1 MPAMPR
7 AKRLNETNRASVS
20 LLIDDIPIEALVG
33 DTVLTAILL
42 STGQTG
48 RDAFNQ
54 TKKAGFC
61 LMGACQSCWVWT
73 ATGQRFRACETP
85 VQQGLQIYTDG
96 ERLGW

>member
-1 MPAMPR
+1 MSPKPR
-7 AKRLNETNRASVS
+7 AKRLSETNRAIVS
-20 LLIDDIPIEALVG
+20 LQIDNVPVEALAG
-33 DTVLTAILL
+33 DTLLTAILL

-54 TKKAGFC
+54 TRQAGFC
-61 LMGACQSCWVWT
+61 LMGACQSCWVWS
-73 ATGQRFRACETP
+73 AAGQRFRACDTP